1 MRNKIK
7 KEIIRIETAPLYVGE
22 TLIYGER
29 KMSSFLLE
37 NIEGITDL
45 GMELYEKNPNAT
57 VYQLAHNS
65 LKLAYGN

>member
-7 KEIIRIETAPLYVGE
+7 QEIIKIETAPIVIDGKVLKGKQ
-22 TLIYGER
+22 R
-29 KMSSFLLE
+29 MSDFIVE
-37 NIEGITDL
+37 NLEGITDL

-57 VYQLAHNS
+57 VYQLAYNS